1 MLAAS
6 RRKRRLGAYR
16 VLESLGLQNGAFA
29 EGNARKRKM
38 KNRECAVS
46 KARQKVSRGVEN
58 VTAKKLAQKSR
69 ARIGATFSRKE
80 FIGEGKGVRTNGDA
94 NVDTVSQ

>member
-6 RRKRRLGAYR
+6 RRERRFGAYR

-46 KARQKVSRGVEN
+46 EEENEVNARQNS
-58 VTAKKLAQKSR
+58 LAR
-69 ARIGATFSRKE
+69 R
-80 FIGEGKGVRTNGDA
+80 
-94 NVDTVSQ
+94 